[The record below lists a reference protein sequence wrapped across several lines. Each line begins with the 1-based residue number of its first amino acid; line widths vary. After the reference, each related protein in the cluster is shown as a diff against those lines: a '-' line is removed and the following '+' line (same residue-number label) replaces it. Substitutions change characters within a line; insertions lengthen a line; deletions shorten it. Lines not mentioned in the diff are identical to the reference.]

1 MLPQVG
7 QVKNSENPEISEI
20 SEIFFEIFKSE
31 FLILTV
37 GKNRKRGNKK
47 TQNNISEI
55 SEFSI
60 SYFFIF
66 QKTFFFQYS
75 TVGNSLLLIYVV
87 FCFQSRLFFSFTKNI
102 YSKYYLVV
110 MRYICCEMY
119 LYS

>member
-31 FLILTV
+31 FLILIV

-55 SEFSI
+55 SEVSEFLI
-60 SYFFIF
+60 CYFFIF
-66 QKTFFFQYS
+66 QKTFFFSIFYS
-75 TVGNSLLLIYVV
+75 RQFRTL
-87 FCFQSRLFFSFTKNI
+87 
-102 YSKYYLVV
+102 
-110 MRYICCEMY
+110 YICY
-119 LYS
+119 VLF

>member
-66 QKTFFFQYS
+66 QKTFFFSIFYS
-75 TVGNSLLLIYVV
+75 RQFLTLYLRYVLFSKPFQVFFLSSKIYV
-87 FCFQSRLFFSFTKNI
+87 QNI
-102 YSKYYLVV
+102 TMSL
-110 MRYICCEMY
+110 
-119 LYS
+119 

>member
-1 MLPQVG
+1 MGMLPQVG

-66 QKTFFFQYS
+66 QKTFFFRYS
-75 TVGNSLLLIYVV
+75 TVGNSLRYTYVM
-87 FCFQSRLFFSFTKNI
+87 FCFQSLFKYFFFHQKYMFKILQCRYEI
-102 YSKYYLVV
+102 YL
-110 MRYICCEMY
+110 
-119 LYS
+119 L